1 MADNMDKKLDKE
13 ALKAEKEAEK
23 AAKKA
28 KEERIK
34 ASKPKKE
41 GNVFTRAGKGIT
53 KFFKDFKGVAKKVS
67 WPDAKTVFKN
77 TGIVL
82 AVVLVVGAAVYGVDQ
97 LLNLA
102 FSGASDLAISAGEYF
117 AEEITEVVTDANGEA
132 VTDAEG
138 NVVTQVVT
146 TTEVATDEHGHA
158 ADGHT
163 HADDET
169 EAAAEEATEAATE
182 EATTEEATEAAA
194 EESTTAA

>member
-13 ALKAEKEAEK
+13 ALKAEKAAEK

-41 GNVFTRAGKGIT
+41 GNVFTRGGKAIA

-82 AVVLVVGAAVYGVDQ
+82 AVVVVVGVAVYGVDQ

-117 AEEITEVVTDANGEA
+117 ADEPATEIVTDANGET

-138 NVVTQVVT
+138 NPVTQVVT
-146 TTEVATDEHGHA
+146 DAATEVATDEHGHA

-163 HADDET
+163 HAD
-169 EAAAEEATEAATE
+169 EANTEAATE
-182 EATTEEATEAAA
+182 EATTEEATESAT